1 MKGQEYMAK
10 YQLGS
15 GLVADRERIIV
26 ITQEGVYVDL
36 LTVLQDASLRETLSL
51 GESEIPA
58 SLLAI
63 VQNWSYWQQ
72 RLPRVVDYWFT
83 QRAQI
88 GGELGQDAIRWQP
101 PLKYPDKLICLGA
114 NYSDHNAEMG
124 NTTRSKFPYSFLKPP
139 KTTLIGSGEAFQL
152 PEYARMIDWEVE
164 LAVVIGKRAHGVKGA
179 QAMACIA
186 GYSVLNDISVRD
198 WVAPEEQSFM
208 GLDWVMLKG
217 FDKSAPMG
225 PFITPAEFVDDPQRL
240 TLTLKVNEQEK
251 QHANTASMVFSV
263 QEIVEHLAMVMTL
276 EPGDVIATGTPSGVG
291 YGRKPKEF
299 LHAGDVMVAEVEGL
313 GQLETRVE

>member
-1 MKGQEYMAK
+1 VREEEFMAK

-15 GLVADRERIIV
+15 GVVAGKEQV
-26 ITQEGVYVDL
+26 IAYARGTYIDL
-36 LTVLQDASLRETLSL
+36 LTVLRDASLREIVSFE
-51 GESEIPA
+51 GGKEPA

-63 VQNWSYWQQ
+63 VQEWSYWQE
-72 RLPRVVDYWFT
+72 RLPRVLDYWF
-83 QRAQI
+83 AQHSSV
-88 GGELGQDAIRWQP
+88 GGELRWEEIRWLP
-101 PLKYPDKLICLGA
+101 PLRYPDKLICLGA

-139 KTTLIGSGEAFQL
+139 KTTLIGSGELFTL

-164 LAVVIGKRAHGVKGA
+164 LAVVIGKRAHAVRGA
-179 QAMACIA
+179 EAMSCIA
-186 GYSVLNDISVRD
+186 GYSVFNDISVRD

-225 PFITPAEFVDDPQRL
+225 PFITPAEFIEDPQHL
-240 TLTLKVNEQEK
+240 TLTLSVNGQEK

-263 QEIVEHLAMVMTL
+263 REIVEHLAMVMTL

-291 YGRKPKEF
+291 YGRKPREF
-299 LHAGDVMVAEVEGL
+299 LRTGDVMVAAIEGL
-313 GQLETRVE
+313 GQLETRVK